1 MSLAPRSTVEA
12 RQRELERELSSS
24 SESLWAVSFLRALW
38 RKPLG
43 FVSLMIILGMG
54 LLAVGASVI
63 APYGIND
70 STGIYA
76 GAPTLDNWFGTDHIG
91 RDVLSRVIYGAR
103 VSLRV
108 GFVAVTLGTVVGG
121 LFGLV
126 SGYFGGWVDQLIQR
140 TVDVLMSIPTI
151 LLALTVIASLGA
163 SAFNVTLAIAIA
175 IAPRTTRVA
184 RGSALTVKQFDY
196 ITAARALGASSPR
209 LILRHILPNAAAPLI
224 VVASV
229 QLGVAIIVEASLS
242 FLGLGVPLNVPT
254 WGNMLSGAGLTYM
267 TKAPWMAIFPGLA
280 LTLTVLALNLFGD
293 SLRDI
298 LDPKLR
304 GSR

>member
-1 MSLAPRSTVEA
+1 MSLAPRSSVET
-12 RQRELERELSSS
+12 RQRELERELSSR
-24 SESLWAVSFLRALW
+24 SESLWVVSFVRALW

-76 GAPTLDNWFGTDHIG
+76 GAPTFDNWFGTDHIG

-108 GFVAVTLGTVVGG
+108 GFVAVALGTIVGG

-140 TVDVLMSIPTI
+140 IVDVLMSIPTI

-196 ITAARALGASSPR
+196 ITAARSLGATSPR
-209 LILRHILPNAAAPLI
+209 LILRHILPNTAAPLI
-224 VVASV
+224 VIASV

-242 FLGLGVPLNVPT
+242 FLGLGVPLTVPT

-267 TKAPWMAIFPGLA
+267 TAAPWMAIFPGAA